1 VVKQA
6 IDQTK
11 GQEKFIAIKV
21 FDRIKLK
28 NPMQKKR
35 LDDFNSEMGI
45 MMNLDHPYILK
56 LLEIIN
62 DEEHNKIY
70 LVMEYIKNGSM
81 TRRVN

>member
-1 VVKQA
+1 
-6 IDQTK
+6 
-11 GQEKFIAIKV
+11 
-21 FDRIKLK
+21 
-28 NPMQKKR
+28 MQKKR

-62 DEEHNKIY
+62 DEEHHKIY

-81 TRRVN
+81 TRRVD